1 MSFAC
6 CLSLIRRTLVRG
18 REAGMFLE
26 GQNAVVY
33 GAGGALGAVSRAF
46 AREGAAVSLTGRRM
60 APLDAAATEIR
71 AVGGAAETAAMPPPA
86 PTTSSIPTI
95 GTSAGSTR

>member
-1 MSFAC
+1 
-6 CLSLIRRTLVRG
+6 
-18 REAGMFLE
+18 MFLE